1 MKHSIARLQ
10 DRTPLWQA
18 GLLVCVLLASQ
29 LLALVHRVE
38 HAPGLMTSAL
48 AAPESGGRTDHWQG
62 HAAGGDS
69 CLLLD
74 HLGLADALQS
84 AALALPSASLVADAP
99 AQRLRSVGFRPAPAA
114 FLARA
119 PPSA

>member
-1 MKHSIARLQ
+1 M
-10 DRTPLWQA
+10 PLWQA
-18 GLLVCVLLASQ
+18 GLLACVLLASQ

-38 HAPGLMTSAL
+38 HAPGLMSLAL
-48 AAPESGGRTDHWQG
+48 AAPNGHAEHAGHWQ
-62 HAAGGDS
+62 HHTAGGDS

-84 AALALPSASLVADAP
+84 AVHALQSAPPVAAAT

-119 PPSA
+119 PPRA

>member
-1 MKHSIARLQ
+1 M
-10 DRTPLWQA
+10 PLWQA
-18 GLLVCVLLASQ
+18 GLLACVLLASQ

-38 HAPGLMTSAL
+38 HAPGLMSL
-48 AAPESGGRTDHWQG
+48 AQTAPDGHADHWQD
-62 HAAGGDS
+62 HTAGGDS

-84 AALALPSASLVADAP
+84 AVHALQSAPPVAAAT

-119 PPSA
+119 PPRA

>member
-1 MKHSIARLQ
+1 M
-10 DRTPLWQA
+10 PLWQA
-18 GLLVCVLLASQ
+18 GLLACLLLACGLLASQ

-38 HAPGLMTSAL
+38 HAPGLMSLAL
-48 AAPESGGRTDHWQG
+48 AAPNGHAEHAGHWQ
-62 HAAGGDS
+62 HHTAGGDS

-84 AALALPSASLVADAP
+84 AVHALHSAPQAAAAT

-119 PPSA
+119 PPRA

>member
-1 MKHSIARLQ
+1 MKHCIRRLEN
-10 DRTPLWQA
+10 RTPLWQA
-18 GLLVCVLLASQ
+18 GLLVCVLLAAQ

-38 HAPGLMTSAL
+38 HAPGLMSLAL
-48 AAPESGGRTDHWQG
+48 AAPDGHTDHWQG
-62 HAAGGDS
+62 HFAGGDR

-84 AALALPSASLVADAP
+84 TALALPSAPPVADAP

-119 PPSA
+119 PPRA

>member
-1 MKHSIARLQ
+1 MKLFISSRQ
-10 DRTPLWQA
+10 NRTPLWQA

-29 LLALVHRVE
+29 WLSLVHRVE
-38 HAPGLMTSAL
+38 HAPGLMPQAL
-48 AAPESGGRTDHWQG
+48 AAADGHTDHWQG
-62 HAAGGDS
+62 HSAGGDS

-84 AALALPSASLVADAP
+84 AAHALPSAPQGADAP
-99 AQRLRSVGFRPAPAA
+99 PQRLRSVGFWPAPAA
-114 FLARA
+114 YFARA

>member
-1 MKHSIARLQ
+1 M
-10 DRTPLWQA
+10 PLWQA
-18 GLLVCVLLASQ
+18 GLLACVLLASQ

-38 HAPGLMTSAL
+38 HAPGLLSL
-48 AAPESGGRTDHWQG
+48 AQTAPDGHADHWQD
-62 HAAGGDS
+62 HSAGGDS

-84 AALALPSASLVADAP
+84 AGHALQSAPPVAATT

-114 FLARA
+114 FFARA
-119 PPSA
+119 PPRA

>member
-1 MKHSIARLQ
+1 M
-10 DRTPLWQA
+10 PLWQT
-18 GLLVCVLLASQ
+18 GLLACVLLASQ

-38 HAPGLMTSAL
+38 HAPGLMSLAL
-48 AAPESGGRTDHWQG
+48 AAPDGHAGHWQD
-62 HAAGGDS
+62 HNPGGDS

-84 AALALPSASLVADAP
+84 AVHALQSAPQVAAAP

-119 PPSA
+119 PPRA

>member
-1 MKHSIARLQ
+1 M
-10 DRTPLWQA
+10 PLWQA
-18 GLLVCVLLASQ
+18 GLLACVLLASQ

-38 HAPGLMTSAL
+38 HAPGLLTL
-48 AAPESGGRTDHWQG
+48 AQTAPDG
-62 HAAGGDS
+62 HAGHWHGHSAGGDS

-84 AALALPSASLVADAP
+84 AVHALRSAPPVAAAT
-99 AQRLRSVGFRPAPAA
+99 AQYLRSVGFGPAPAA

-119 PPSA
+119 PPRA

>member
-1 MKHSIARLQ
+1 M
-10 DRTPLWQA
+10 PLWQA

-29 LLALVHRVE
+29 LLSLVHRVE
-38 HAPGLMTSAL
+38 HAPGLLSLALSA
-48 AAPESGGRTDHWQG
+48 PDGHTEHWQG
-62 HAAGGDS
+62 HAAGAER

-84 AALALPSASLVADAP
+84 AAHALPSAPPVAVAP
-99 AQRLRSVGFRPAPAA
+99 ALRQRSVGFWPAPAA
-114 FLARA
+114 FFARA

>member
-1 MKHSIARLQ
+1 M
-10 DRTPLWQA
+10 PLWQA
-18 GLLVCVLLASQ
+18 GLLACLLLACGLLASQ

-38 HAPGLMTSAL
+38 HAPGLMSLAL
-48 AAPESGGRTDHWQG
+48 AAPDEHAGHWQD
-62 HAAGGDS
+62 HSAGGDS

-84 AALALPSASLVADAP
+84 AAHALQSAPPVAATT
-99 AQRLRSVGFRPAPAA
+99 AQRQRSVGFRPAPAA

-119 PPSA
+119 PPRA

>member
-1 MKHSIARLQ
+1 MKHLIARLQ
-10 DRTPLWQA
+10 NRTPLWQA

-29 LLALVHRVE
+29 LLSLVHRVE
-38 HAPGLMTSAL
+38 HAPGLMPQAL
-48 AAPESGGRTDHWQG
+48 AAADGHTGHWQG
-62 HAAGGDS
+62 HSAGGDS

-84 AALALPSASLVADAP
+84 AAHALPGAPPVAVAP
-99 AQRLRSVGFRPAPAA
+99 AQRLRSVGFWPAPAA
-114 FLARA
+114 FFARA

>member
-1 MKHSIARLQ
+1 MKRSIRHLQ
-10 DRTPLWQA
+10 TRVPLWQA
-18 GLLVCVLLASQ
+18 GLLLCVLLAAQ

-38 HAPGLMTSAL
+38 HAPGLMSLAL
-48 AAPESGGRTDHWQG
+48 AAPDGQTGHWQG
-62 HAAGGDS
+62 HSAGGDS

-74 HLGLADALQS
+74 HLGLADALHS
-84 AALALPSASLVADAP
+84 AAHALPSTPPVAAVP
-99 AQRLRSVGFRPAPAA
+99 VQRLRSVGFRPAPAV

>member
-1 MKHSIARLQ
+1 M
-10 DRTPLWQA
+10 PLWQA
-18 GLLVCVLLASQ
+18 GLLACVLLVSQ

-38 HAPGLMTSAL
+38 HAPGLLTL
-48 AAPESGGRTDHWQG
+48 AQTVPDGHAGHWQDQS
-62 HAAGGDS
+62 AGGDS

-74 HLGLADALQS
+74 HLCLADALQS
-84 AALALPSASLVADAP
+84 AVHALQSAPQAAAAT

-119 PPSA
+119 PPRA

>member
-1 MKHSIARLQ
+1 MKHRTRCLINRL
-10 DRTPLWQA
+10 PLWQA

-29 LLALVHRVE
+29 LLAQVHRVE
-38 HAPGLMTSAL
+38 HAPGLMSLAL
-48 AAPESGGRTDHWQG
+48 AAPDGPAGLWQG
-62 HAAGGDS
+62 HSAGGDS

-84 AALALPSASLVADAP
+84 AAHALPSAPPVAAAP
-99 AQRLRSVGFRPAPAA
+99 ALRLRSVGFRPAPSA